1 MASSQKNASIRLQRQ
16 REIRERRMRLLQQ
29 TVPQQPTYY
38 PKNSMVVV
46 IPSRKQPA
54 AVQSRQNE
62 KGSTTAAT
70 AGASSQQTEEK
81 TTKTNKL
88 AGDSSPSKPK
98 ATQRNP
104 VNPPIQEE
112 GAKQPSAST
121 LTYATNGATN
131 KSLLTPQKPEEG
143 HSLLPEDSLSVKAQ
157 EQPSRSP
164 EPKRRESLHDNQ
176 IYKHFIH
183 NKGVESPPK
192 PHVLPAI
199 DSRSRSSSNSST
211 E

>member
-1 MASSQKNASIRLQRQ
+1 MASTQQKNVSIHLQRQ
-16 REIRERRMRLLQQ
+16 RERRERRERLQG
-29 TVPQQPTYY
+29 TVPQQPTY
-38 PKNSMVVV
+38 PQNSMLVL
-46 IPSRKQPA
+46 IQSRKQPA
-54 AVQSRQNE
+54 AVQNE

-70 AGASSQQTEEK
+70 AGASSQQTGEK

-88 AGDSSPSKPK
+88 AGDSSSSKPK
-98 ATQRNP
+98 ATQGNP
-104 VNPPIQEE
+104 VNPPIQEK

-176 IYKHFIH
+176 IYKPFIH